1 MALLVGWACDN
12 ARVSGWG
19 NLSGI
24 AYQQAH
30 AVLACLEMLDAE
42 DGRVVSVSV
51 ESAQDVFDLELCDS
65 AGDIIASRQ
74 IKNRALDRTW
84 TPSDIYP
91 LIRRWAMSEHP
102 AGARFELRLGG
113 RAGPSAETLI
123 DAIRAA
129 ERGDLSRLAE
139 QSEGNLTATEVEAA
153 RFVDVIIDPTPT
165 GALLTAGKQQA
176 LSFLPD
182 ARTGSD
188 AVVEADAT
196 MGRLYR
202 LVMQRAASAVES
214 QRVVTRSDVLEMFGL
229 TENDLGGCWD
239 EASNFKLPRV
249 GPACTSLN
257 RRSTLPQAPGNAY
270 PTSHRPRRKRSP
282 RAFETPKTHD
292 HVLLSGQ
299 SGSGKSTA
307 AMTLRI
313 LAHTLVVPPS

>member
-1 MALLVGWACDN
+1 
-12 ARVSGWG
+12 
-19 NLSGI
+19 
-24 AYQQAH
+24 
-30 AVLACLEMLDAE
+30 
-42 DGRVVSVSV
+42 
-51 ESAQDVFDLELCDS
+51 
-65 AGDIIASRQ
+65 
-74 IKNRALDRTW
+74 
-84 TPSDIYP
+84 
-91 LIRRWAMSEHP
+91 MSEHP

-139 QSEGNLTATEVEAA
+139 QSEGNLTAAEVEAA

-214 QRVVTRSDVLEMFGL
+214 ERVVTRSDVLEMFGL
-229 TENDLGGCWD
+229 TENDLGGRWD
-239 EASNFKLPRV
+239 EPATSSYLESVGSHVTEPTVDMTSGARQRLSNEPSASTKEKPPGFRNSSKHTIT
-249 GPACTSLN
+249 CCS
-257 RRSTLPQAPGNAY
+257 QA
-270 PTSHRPRRKRSP
+270 SP
-282 RAFETPKTHD
+282 VVASRQ
-292 HVLLSGQ
+292 LL
-299 SGSGKSTA
+299 
-307 AMTLRI
+307 
-313 LAHTLVVPPS
+313 

>member
-1 MALLVGWACDN
+1 VHRHAAPSVGEPESPRYVALLVGWACDN

-74 IKNRALDRTW
+74 IKNRARDRTW

-202 LVMQRAASAVES
+202 LVMQRAASAVE
-214 QRVVTRSDVLEMFGL
+214 RS
-229 TENDLGGCWD
+229 
-239 EASNFKLPRV
+239 
-249 GPACTSLN
+249 
-257 RRSTLPQAPGNAY
+257 NA
-270 PTSHRPRRKRSP
+270 
-282 RAFETPKTHD
+282 
-292 HVLLSGQ
+292 
-299 SGSGKSTA
+299 
-307 AMTLRI
+307 
-313 LAHTLVVPPS
+313 